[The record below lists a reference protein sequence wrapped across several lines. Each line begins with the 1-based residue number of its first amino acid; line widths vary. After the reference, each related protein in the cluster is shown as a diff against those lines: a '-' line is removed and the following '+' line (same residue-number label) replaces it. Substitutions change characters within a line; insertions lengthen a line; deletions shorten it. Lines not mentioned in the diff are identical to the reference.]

1 MRSKAIVA
9 AAAIAGLMRG
19 AFAATS
25 HAAVSIGKP
34 GVSLQAGRWR
44 ATSTLMRARTPAKVR
59 AAVKI
64 STFFLRAYL
73 DNAVTEARIPQ

>member
-9 AAAIAGLMRG
+9 AAAVAGLMSG

-25 HAAVSIGKP
+25 HTAVSIGKP
-34 GVSLQAGRWR
+34 GVSLQAGKME
-44 ATSTLMRARTPAKVR
+44 SDKHSCEGKNPAKAR
-59 AAVKI
+59 AAVKVLA
-64 STFFLRAYL
+64 FLPRAHL

>member
-1 MRSKAIVA
+1 MRSIAIVTD
-9 AAAIAGLMRG
+9 AAIAGLMSV

-34 GVSLQAGRWR
+34 GVSQQAGKKE
-44 ATSTLMRARTPAKVR
+44 SDKHSCEGRTPAKAR
-59 AAVKI
+59 AAVKV
-64 STFFLRAYL
+64 SAFLPRAHL